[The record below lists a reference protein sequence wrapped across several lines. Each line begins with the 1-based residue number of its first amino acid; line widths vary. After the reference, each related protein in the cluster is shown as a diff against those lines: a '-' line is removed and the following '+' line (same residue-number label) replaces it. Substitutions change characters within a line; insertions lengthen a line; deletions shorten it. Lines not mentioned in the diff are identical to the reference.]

1 MIFGYA
7 RVSTNEQNIDLQVR
21 ALLKYGIDKKNI
33 IKDVVSGAQSKRIRL
48 EELLKSLREG
58 DTLVVWKLDRLA
70 RSLIHFNKVMNTL
83 NEKGVRF
90 KSLTESFIDTTEQSA
105 QSKFIINMF
114 AVLAEM
120 ERDIIIERTKAG
132 LDSAKLRGQILGRP
146 KGLSKS
152 AEDKAVLCAY
162 HFNEGKLTIPQIL
175 KKVGVSKATY
185 YKYLELKGLK
195 GKIRPY
201 STNV

>member
-1 MIFGYA
+1 MVFGYA
-7 RVSTNEQNIDLQVR
+7 RISTKEQNLDLQLR
-21 ALLKYGIDKKNI
+21 ALLKYGIDKQNI
-33 IKDVVSGAQSKRIRL
+33 VQDIVSGAQSERKNL
-48 EELLKSLREG
+48 DNLLNSLREG
-58 DTLVVWKLDRLA
+58 DTLIVWKLDRLA

-83 NEKGVRF
+83 NEKGIQF

-132 LDSAKLRGQILGRP
+132 LQSAKLRGEILGRP

-162 HFNEGKLTIPQIL
+162 HFNEGKLTVDQIL
-175 KKVGVSKATY
+175 KEVGISKATY

-201 STNV
+201 AKKV